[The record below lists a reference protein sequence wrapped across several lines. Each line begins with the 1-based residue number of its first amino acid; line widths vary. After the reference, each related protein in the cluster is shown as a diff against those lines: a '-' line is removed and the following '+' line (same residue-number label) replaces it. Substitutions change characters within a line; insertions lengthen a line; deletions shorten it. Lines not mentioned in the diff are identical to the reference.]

1 MTQVKKNFIYN
12 VLYQILTIV
21 LPLIT
26 VPYVSRRLGANGIG
40 TYSYTYSI
48 MSYFLMFALLG
59 INNYGNR
66 LIAKNKD
73 DKTKMSKE
81 FLSLY
86 TLQIITTS
94 IMLLLYLAYLNIGNV
109 EYKTIA
115 YIQSIYLFANMF
127 DFNWF
132 FFGLEK
138 FKITIT
144 RNILIKIIS
153 FIFIIFFVKNE
164 GDIWKY
170 TLILALSVLLSQ
182 VALITILKKYIVI
195 TKIKIC
201 DIKKHIKPVLILF
214 IPCIAIS
221 VYKTM
226 DKIMLGNMSNVRE
239 VGFYEQSEKIINIPL
254 GIVTALGTVML
265 PKISNLVANNDK
277 EQVSNYISKS
287 VMFAMFLAFPISF
300 GLIATS
306 ENFIPIFLGEE
317 FNSAIIIT
325 NLLAITIIFISFA
338 NVLRTQYILPNE
350 MDISYV
356 LSVSAGAVI
365 NFIANIIFIPKLG
378 AVGACIGTILAEF
391 LVMICNVFAVKKN
404 LPIREYMKSIL
415 PFFVKSL
422 VMFVITYTISML
434 KINTILNLMLTIL
447 IGIIIYYILNYK
459 YINSIIDIGKII
471 NKIKNKYK
479 IKGEC

>member
-12 VLYQILTIV
+12 VLYQVLTIV

-26 VPYVSRRLGANGIG
+26 VPYVSRKLGANGIG
-40 TYSYTYSI
+40 TYSYTYSV

-73 DKTKMSKE
+73 NKINMSKE

-86 TLQIITTS
+86 AFQIITTS
-94 IMLLLYLAYLNIGNV
+94 IMILLYLIYVSIGNV
-109 EYKTIA
+109 QYKIIA
-115 YIQSIYLFANMF
+115 YIQSIYLVANMF

-153 FIFIIFFVKNE
+153 FIFIIIFIKNE
-164 GDIWKY
+164 EDIWKY

-182 VALITILKKYIVI
+182 IALIPILKKNIVKV
-195 TKIKIC
+195 KIKSK
-201 DIKKHIKPVLILF
+201 DVKKHIKPVLILF

-226 DKIMLGNMSNVRE
+226 DKIMLGNMSNIKE
-239 VGFYEQSEKIINIPL
+239 VGFYEQSEKIINIPM
-254 GIVTALGTVML
+254 GIITALGTVML

-287 VMFAMFLAFPISF
+287 VMFAMFLAFPICF
-300 GLIATS
+300 GLLATS
-306 ENFIPIFLGEE
+306 KSFIPILLGEE
-317 FNSAIIIT
+317 FNRAIIIT
-325 NLLAITIIFISFA
+325 NLLSITIIFISFA

-350 MDISYV
+350 MDLSYV

-365 NFIANIIFIPKLG
+365 NFIANIIFIPKYG

-391 LVMICNVFAVKKN
+391 LVMFCNIIAVRKQ
-404 LPIREYMKSIL
+404 LPIRKYMKSTL
-415 PFFVKSL
+415 PFFVKGFI
-422 VMFVITYTISML
+422 MFIVTYTVSMIQIN
-434 KINTILNLMLTIL
+434 KIENLILTTLT
-447 IGIIIYYILNYK
+447 GIIIYCLLNEK
-459 YINSIIDIGKII
+459 YINSIIDIKKLII
-471 NKIKNKYK
+471 NKKLSIKQK
-479 IKGEC
+479 E

>member
-12 VLYQILTIV
+12 VLYQVLTIV

-26 VPYVSRRLGANGIG
+26 VPYVSRKLGANGIG
-40 TYSYTYSI
+40 TYSYTYSV

-73 DKTKMSKE
+73 NKINMSKE

-86 TLQIITTS
+86 AFQIITTS
-94 IMLLLYLAYLNIGNV
+94 IMILLYLIYVSIGNV
-109 EYKTIA
+109 QYKIIA
-115 YIQSIYLFANMF
+115 YIQSIYLVANMF

-153 FIFIIFFVKNE
+153 FIFIIIFIKNE
-164 GDIWKY
+164 EDIWKY

-182 VALITILKKYIVI
+182 IALIPILKKNIVKV
-195 TKIKIC
+195 KIKSK
-201 DIKKHIKPVLILF
+201 DVKKHIKPVLILF

-226 DKIMLGNMSNVRE
+226 DKIMLGNMSNIKE
-239 VGFYEQSEKIINIPL
+239 VGFYEQSEKIINIPM
-254 GIVTALGTVML
+254 GIITALGTVML

-277 EQVSNYISKS
+277 EQVFNYISKS
-287 VMFAMFLAFPISF
+287 VMFAMFLAFPICF
-300 GLIATS
+300 GLLATS
-306 ENFIPIFLGEE
+306 KSFIPILLGEE
-317 FNSAIIIT
+317 FNRAIIIT
-325 NLLAITIIFISFA
+325 NLLSITIIFISFA

-350 MDISYV
+350 MDLSYV

-365 NFIANIIFIPKLG
+365 NFIANIIFIPKYG

-391 LVMICNVFAVKKN
+391 LVMFCNIIAVRKQ
-404 LPIREYMKSIL
+404 LPIRKYMKSTL
-415 PFFVKSL
+415 PFFIKGFI
-422 VMFVITYTISML
+422 MFIVTYTVSMIQIN
-434 KINTILNLMLTIL
+434 KIENLILTTLT
-447 IGIIIYYILNYK
+447 GIIIYCLLNEK
-459 YINSIIDIGKII
+459 YINSIIDIKKLII
-471 NKIKNKYK
+471 NKKLSIKQK
-479 IKGEC
+479 E

>member
-12 VLYQILTIV
+12 VLYQVLTIV

-26 VPYVSRRLGANGIG
+26 VPYVSRKLGANGIG

-73 DKTKMSKE
+73 NKINMSKE

-86 TLQIITTS
+86 ALQIITTS
-94 IMLLLYLAYLNIGNV
+94 IMILLYLIYVSIGNV
-109 EYKTIA
+109 QYKIIA
-115 YIQSIYLFANMF
+115 YIQSIYLVANMF

-153 FIFIIFFVKNE
+153 FIFIIIFIKNE
-164 GDIWKY
+164 EDIWKY

-182 VALITILKKYIVI
+182 IALIPILKKNIVKV
-195 TKIKIC
+195 KIKSK
-201 DIKKHIKPVLILF
+201 DVKKHIKPVLILF

-226 DKIMLGNMSNVRE
+226 DKIMLGNMSNIKE
-239 VGFYEQSEKIINIPL
+239 VGFYEQSEKIINIPM
-254 GIVTALGTVML
+254 GIITALGTVML

-287 VMFAMFLAFPISF
+287 VMFAMFLAFPICF
-300 GLIATS
+300 GLLATS
-306 ENFIPIFLGEE
+306 KSFIPILLGEE
-317 FNSAIIIT
+317 FNRAIIIT
-325 NLLAITIIFISFA
+325 NLLSITIIFISFA

-350 MDISYV
+350 MDLSYV

-365 NFIANIIFIPKLG
+365 NFIANIIFIPKYG

-391 LVMICNVFAVKKN
+391 LVMFCNIIAVRKQ
-404 LPIREYMKSIL
+404 LPIRKYMKSTL
-415 PFFVKSL
+415 PFFIKGFI
-422 VMFVITYTISML
+422 MFIVTYTVSMIQIN
-434 KINTILNLMLTIL
+434 KIENLILTTLT
-447 IGIIIYYILNYK
+447 GIIIYCVLNEK
-459 YINSIIDIGKII
+459 YINSIIDIKKLII
-471 NKIKNKYK
+471 NKKLSIKQK
-479 IKGEC
+479 E